1 MNENEGTELTEI
13 DVFEVSLVGK
23 PANKRSF
30 LLLKSEGG
38 EVTEEITEE
47 EIEKNLSEHD
57 ANAVKGALNLLKR
70 IPSLKSIVDSLNKL
84 VKGDLTKEEPM
95 EEVKV
100 AEKVEDPK
108 VEKADVEIQKKIE
121 ALEQELKAVVSRAET
136 AETKVSDLEKANRI
150 RELTEIAKNFV
161 GDAVENLAYLE
172 GLSESLPKDKFDAV
186 IEREKLHATR
196 ERESELFVE
205 KGKTTPNLGTAEDKL
220 NKVVEKNM
228 ADGLDMAKA
237 IEKAVKD
244 NPDLYEDSRKEAN
257 AKK

>member
-1 MNENEGTELTEI
+1 MDEEGAELTEI

-30 LLLKSEGG
+30 LLLKNEGG
-38 EVTEEITEE
+38 EVDEIKEDV
-47 EIEKNLSEHD
+47 EKALSEHD
-57 ANAVKGALNLLKR
+57 ANAVKGALNLLKK

-100 AEKVEDPK
+100 EEKVEEPK
-108 VEKADVEIQKKIE
+108 VEKADVEIQKKVE
-121 ALEQELKAVVSRAET
+121 A
-136 AETKVSDLEKANRI
+136 KANRT

-161 GDAVENLAYLE
+161 GDSTENLAYLE
-172 GLSESLPKDKFDAV
+172 GLSETLPKDKFEAV

-220 NKVVEKNM
+220 NKAVEKNM
-228 ADGLDMAKA
+228 ADGLEMAKA

-244 NPDLYEDSRKEAN
+244 NPDLYEESRKEAN
-257 AKK
+257 AK

>member
-1 MNENEGTELTEI
+1 MDEEGAELTEI

-30 LLLKSEGG
+30 LLLKNEGG
-38 EVTEEITEE
+38 EVDEIKEDV
-47 EIEKNLSEHD
+47 EKALSEHD
-57 ANAVKGALNLLKR
+57 ANAVKGALNLLKK

-100 AEKVEDPK
+100 EEKVEEPK
-108 VEKADVEIQKKIE
+108 VEKADVEIQKKVE
-121 ALEQELKAVVSRAET
+121 ALEKELRDASGRADRAES
-136 AETKVSDLEKANRI
+136 KISDLEKANRT

-161 GDAVENLAYLE
+161 GDSTENLAYLE
-172 GLSESLPKDKFDAV
+172 GLSETLPKDKFEAV

-220 NKVVEKNM
+220 NKAVEKNM
-228 ADGLDMAKA
+228 ADGLEMAKA

-244 NPDLYEDSRKEAN
+244 NPDLYEESRKEAN
-257 AKK
+257 AK